1 MYAYGTKYSNCES
14 MYLIYPKDK
23 EVKTKVY
30 DYHKEGGLPLEV
42 LFFDLENVC
51 FTVIVSF

>member
-1 MYAYGTKYSNCES
+1 

-23 EVKTKVY
+23 EIEAKVY

-51 FTVIVSF
+51 FGMKKYFQNPTNLSIITL